1 MVYTTST
8 ASTTKTYVVN
18 LGEQNK
24 ETGKYG
30 WICPVCGR
38 GIAPTEKICP
48 CKGEKGWVY
57 PVYPIYPTYPI
68 YPWWYKVTCES
79 GTSTNG
85 EK

>member
-1 MVYTTST
+1 MIYTTST

-24 ETGKYG
+24 ETGEYG

-38 GIAPTEKICP
+38 GIAPTEKTCP
-48 CKGEKGWVY
+48 CKGEKGLVY

-79 GTSTNG
+79 ETSTNG